1 MLFKKLLFY
10 VFDIYSTNNSITL
23 IFKIDTVS
31 YLKVYLHKL
40 MDQFGLFLTDLLTFR
55 YLVLE
60 SKVEMS
66 KWVVTEMLGSAY
78 LIFKSLSVHDLW

>member
-1 MLFKKLLFY
+1 
-10 VFDIYSTNNSITL
+10 
-23 IFKIDTVS
+23 
-31 YLKVYLHKL
+31 

-60 SKVEMS
+60 SNVEMS

-78 LIFKSLSVHDLW
+78 LIFKSLSVHDWWSPKTATQYSQSWFL